1 VLGGT
6 KIVVEEELGEGQVAS
21 PEAEVMLQ
29 DSGKNWAQGL
39 QRCYG
44 DSQVATTVQTD
55 IDTENYQRMAGPP
68 STHDYSKS

>member
-1 VLGGT
+1 MLGGR
-6 KIVVEEELGEGQVAS
+6 KIVVEEELGVAPVAW

-29 DSGKNWAQGL
+29 DSGGNL
-39 QRCYG
+39 QWYCG

>member
-1 VLGGT
+1 MLGDT

-39 QRCYG
+39 QRCCG
-44 DSQVATTVQTD
+44 DSQVATTD